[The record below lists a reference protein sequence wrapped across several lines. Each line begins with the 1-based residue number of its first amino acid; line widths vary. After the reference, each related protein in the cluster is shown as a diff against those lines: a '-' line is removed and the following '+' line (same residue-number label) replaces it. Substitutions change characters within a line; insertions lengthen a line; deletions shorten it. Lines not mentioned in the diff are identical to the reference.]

1 MHNESIYHL
10 QATVIY
16 EHVPGECRPWKKA
29 RKTLQLFPSRFFFL
43 DFVNRQFIGMTVPQG
58 DQTAAEENWSV
69 IGVLWQFSIHSGIG
83 HDCWE
88 MNSSPHCKFDFL
100 LSS

>member
-1 MHNESIYHL
+1 MEKS
-10 QATVIY
+10 
-16 EHVPGECRPWKKA
+16 KKNLA
-29 RKTLQLFPSRFFFL
+29 DFSFKVFFL

-83 HDCWE
+83 HNCWE

>member
-1 MHNESIYHL
+1 MCQENAAHGKKQEKPCSFFL
-10 QATVIY
+10 Q
-16 EHVPGECRPWKKA
+16 G
-29 RKTLQLFPSRFFFL
+29 FFL